1 MSRRLEEAIRRLEK
15 KVKSLLADSGGD
27 GTTSFQISQISNTH
41 DNIGDTLIAG
51 SSTSTTDG
59 PAKGQLAFLNSS
71 KQWVKACAGDGANA
85 GDKHP
90 IGIALSSNP
99 HSDGVLAIGLYKLES
114 SHVSGSISA
123 AGNFDVGQQVF
134 IHPHTSG
141 SFTTLIPSGS
151 GETVRVIGHALDTN
165 IIYFNPSGDFIEV

>member
-15 KVKSLLADSGGD
+15 KVKNLERLIGD
-27 GTTSFQISQISNTH
+27 NSISFQIDQISNTH
-41 DNIGDTLIAG
+41 DYTGDTLVAG
-51 SSTSTTDG
+51 TSTSKTVG
-59 PAKGQLAFLNSS
+59 PAKGQLTFMNSS
-71 KQWVKACAGDGANA
+71 KQWIKACAGDGANA

-90 IGIALSSNP
+90 IGIALSTTP
-99 HSDGVLAIGLYKLES
+99 QSDGVLAIGLYKLDS

-141 SFTTLIPSGS
+141 SFTTLVPSGS
-151 GETVRVIGHALDTN
+151 GETVRVVGHAVDTDV
-165 IIYFNPSGDFIEV
+165 IYFNPSGDFIEV

>member
-15 KVKSLLADSGGD
+15 KVKSLQRLIGD
-27 GTTSFQISQISNTH
+27 NSISFQIGQISNTH
-41 DNIGDTLIAG
+41 DFIGDVLVIG
-51 SSTSTTDG
+51 TSTHATA
-59 PAKGQLAFLNSS
+59 PAKGQLVFYNSS
-71 KQWVKACAGDGANA
+71 KQWAKAAAGDGANA

-90 IGIALSSNP
+90 IGIALSTTP
-99 HSDGVLAIGLYKLES
+99 HSDGVLAIGLYKLDS

-141 SFTTLIPSGS
+141 SFTTLVPSGS
-151 GETVRVIGHALDTN
+151 GETVRVVGHAVDTDV
-165 IIYFNPSGDFIEV
+165 IYFNPSGDFIEV